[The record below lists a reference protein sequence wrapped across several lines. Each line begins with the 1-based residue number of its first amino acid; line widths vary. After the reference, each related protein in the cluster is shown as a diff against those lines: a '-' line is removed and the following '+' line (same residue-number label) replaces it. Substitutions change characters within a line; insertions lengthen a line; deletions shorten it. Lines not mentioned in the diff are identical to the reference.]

1 MLKKQRELE
10 FQDKGKNKQSKDKS
24 TQKNTAHHL
33 VISVRKY
40 QPEDFQKLIEYLHCG
55 SVDISTRNV
64 IG

>member
-10 FQDKGKNKQSKDKS
+10 FQDKGKSKHSKEKR
-24 TQKNTAHHL
+24 TQKNTGHHL

-55 SVDISTRNV
+55 SVGISTSDV